1 MKRIKSEEEGAG
13 RGESDP
19 ELIRLEKH
27 VGLNYPNEHYKG
39 LKQCPRGFVKVA
51 THDTVGAIK
60 HTCACASVRAWVKL
74 IEVKWRLPWDSPIP
88 AAPVNCHN
96 GLITSG

>member
-1 MKRIKSEEEGAG
+1 MLAEE
-13 RGESDP
+13 SQNP

-39 LKQCPRGFVKVA
+39 FKQCPRGFVRVA
-51 THDTVGAIK
+51 THDTVAAIK
-60 HTCACASVRAWVKL
+60 RMCAYASVRAWVKL

-88 AAPVNCHN
+88 ASPVNCHS